1 MLALITFLLLVPV
14 IVCIIITSV
23 WARICVIIASTVSYL
38 AVLSRLT
45 NAKMIELVL
54 AGATYVFFSFRLQQP
69 LAPSSLILTL
79 KAKFRHC
86 FDGLCLRRGK

>member
-1 MLALITFLLLVPV
+1 MLTLITFLLLVPV

-23 WARICVIIASTVSYL
+23 WARICVIIASTVAYL

-54 AGATYVFFSFRLQQP
+54 AGATYVF
-69 LAPSSLILTL
+69 SLSI
-79 KAKFRHC
+79 HNSH
-86 FDGLCLRRGK
+86 